1 MSFPPGPSGP
11 SGQQPFPPGPRRS
24 PSGPRHRIRL
34 VVIAAI
40 ALLVAVAIGLVIE
53 TALGPK
59 PKPNLNPPTPVPVPT
74 GSGTRTP
81 GYSAPRPGQSASA
94 AALTGPIQI
103 IQGSQLVNGVYLGFP
118 HTTQGA
124 VSAAEEFMSQIGSTL
139 DPDRASAVLR
149 LTGDPS
155 YPSGPQD
162 FAAGTISERKDLGL
176 PATGQLPTSASAVLD
191 PVEYQV
197 RDVTANQV
205 TVLLLADDVLTLPA
219 QGTQTRVG
227 VYPLRMH
234 WTEDDWKI
242 LQPAKGANYSDLSAV
257 PGSPQAAG
265 IGWQEMTP

>member
-1 MSFPPGPSGP
+1 VSFAVLAVLA
-11 SGQQPFPPGPRRS
+11 F
-24 PSGPRHRIRL
+24 
-34 VVIAAI
+34 
-40 ALLVAVAIGLVIE
+40 VAVGLVIE

-59 PKPNLNPPTPVPVPT
+59 PKENLTPPAPVPIPAGPAT
-74 GSGTRTP
+74 QT
-81 GYSAPRPGQSASA
+81 SASPA
-94 AALTGPIQI
+94 PAPALTGPIQI

-124 VSAAEEFMSQIGSTL
+124 VSAAEEFMAQIGSTF
-139 DPDRASAVLR
+139 DPDRVSAVLR
-149 LTGDPS
+149 LTADPS

-162 FAAGTISERKDLGL
+162 FAQGAISERKQLGL
-176 PATGQLPTSASAVLD
+176 PATGQLPSGASVVLD

-197 RDVTANQV
+197 RAVTANQV
-205 TVLLLADDVLTLPA
+205 TVLLLGDDVLTLPG

-242 LQPAKGANYSDLSAV
+242 LQPDAHASYSHLSAV
-257 PGSPQAAG
+257 PGTAQAAG